1 VATEERVVETLRA
14 ALASLS
20 TVPLVVRVGAGVALL
35 ALIVWLATS
44 AEGCRSA
51 WLDSRT
57 DRKVAELAER
67 TAKAESAAAE
77 AKGRADAMETELEQ
91 VRRTLEEQS
100 REIEA
105 LANRAER
112 EDTAVRSS
120 GQRYRQARR
129 GAVPATDAD
138 TERRLRSLY
147 PE

>member
-1 VATEERVVETLRA
+1 MWAR
-14 ALASLS
+14 LS
-20 TVPLVVRVGAGVALL
+20 PYVTVPNAIAGVLFLVLL
-35 ALIVWLATS
+35 VWLATR

-112 EDTAVRSS
+112 EDAAVRSS